1 MKSFTRNSLVAVAI
15 AVAGLGSAG
24 IGNAAPANPAP
35 VTDPQA
41 PMPMVG
47 VLTQGEDAMMAISKA
62 MYGCMMREGGGVP
75 RAIANDRGVMFYCA
89 NPQ

>member
-1 MKSFTRNSLVAVAI
+1 MKSSTRNAVA
-15 AVAGLGSAG
+15 AVAFTVIGLCSAATG
-24 IGNAAPANPAP
+24 HAAPADPAP
-35 VTDPQA
+35 VADPQA
-41 PMPMVG
+41 PMPMAG